1 MKKNRP
7 EGCGSIRFSIKM
19 FVSVVLLLV
28 MATAGAYAQSGQ
40 TVEATGKV
48 LDGSGQPVIGAS
60 VIVVGTYVGTTTDAD
75 GNFML
80 KAQEGQELEI
90 SFIGMSRMLRRR
102 RKRM

>member
-48 LDGSGQPVIGAS
+48 LDGSGQPVIGMKFSAISSAADMSIRAS
-60 VIVVGTYVGTTTDAD
+60 I
-75 GNFML
+75 F
-80 KAQEGQELEI
+80 
-90 SFIGMSRMLRRR
+90 FCLRLMERIPFQ
-102 RKRM
+102 RKVAYR